1 MQSHVIPVTIKTSE
15 IHCIPCGLFRSNVFI
30 SRWPQVSVLL
40 SVFHIQKWII
50 SNLTHFISQPRRVQ
64 SHKQHINRLW
74 WCSRARE
81 LFLQW
86 HSTWT
91 PSQIHF
97 GRFWIEGNKAECS
110 TAFFFFVVKTW
121 PTGEQSS
128 GKKKK
133 SSPLSV
139 VESES
144 EHQHVHIYGDECG
157 HKLMSLTCCTYLF
170 LCVTMSHYAPVGI
183 KQPSVIPGNAL
194 HAQTESKIH
203 NATTDWSR
211 NFTLHLR
218 DTLHKQTHCST

>member
-121 PTGEQSS
+121 PTGERLS

-133 SSPLSV
+133 IQPPLRGREWEWASARPHLRWWMRPQV
-139 VESES
+139 NES
-144 EHQHVHIYGDECG
+144 D
-157 HKLMSLTCCTYLF
+157 M
-170 LCVTMSHYAPVGI
+170 
-183 KQPSVIPGNAL
+183 
-194 HAQTESKIH
+194 
-203 NATTDWSR
+203 
-211 NFTLHLR
+211 LHLSIPLCHNESLCTGGNKTTLS
-218 DTLHKQTHCST
+218 DTRKCITRSNRK

>member
-121 PTGEQSS
+121 PTGERSS

-133 SSPLSV
+133 IQPPLRGREWEWASARPHLRWWMRPQV
-139 VESES
+139 NES
-144 EHQHVHIYGDECG
+144 D
-157 HKLMSLTCCTYLF
+157 M
-170 LCVTMSHYAPVGI
+170 
-183 KQPSVIPGNAL
+183 
-194 HAQTESKIH
+194 
-203 NATTDWSR
+203 
-211 NFTLHLR
+211 LHLSIPLCHNESLCTGGNKTTLS
-218 DTLHKQTHCST
+218 DTRKCITRSNRK

>member
-121 PTGEQSS
+121 PTGERPS

-144 EHQHVHIYGDECG
+144 EHQHVHITV
-157 HKLMSLTCCTYLF
+157 M
-170 LCVTMSHYAPVGI
+170 
-183 KQPSVIPGNAL
+183 NA
-194 HAQTESKIH
+194 
-203 NATTDWSR
+203 ATS
-211 NFTLHLR
+211 
-218 DTLHKQTHCST
+218 

>member
-121 PTGEQSS
+121 PTGERLS
-128 GKKKK
+128 GEKKNPAP
-133 SSPLSV
+133 SP
-139 VESES
+139 
-144 EHQHVHIYGDECG
+144 
-157 HKLMSLTCCTYLF
+157 
-170 LCVTMSHYAPVGI
+170 
-183 KQPSVIPGNAL
+183 
-194 HAQTESKIH
+194 
-203 NATTDWSR
+203 WSR
-211 NFTLHLR
+211 VRVSISTSTLRWWMRPQVNESDMLHLSIPLCHNESLCTGGNKTTLS
-218 DTLHKQTHCST
+218 DTRKCITRSNRK

>member
-121 PTGEQSS
+121 PTGERSS

-133 SSPLSV
+133 NPAPSP
-139 VESES
+139 
-144 EHQHVHIYGDECG
+144 
-157 HKLMSLTCCTYLF
+157 
-170 LCVTMSHYAPVGI
+170 
-183 KQPSVIPGNAL
+183 
-194 HAQTESKIH
+194 
-203 NATTDWSR
+203 WSR
-211 NFTLHLR
+211 VRVSISTSTLRWWMRPQVNESDMLHLSIPLCHNESLCTGGNKTTLS
-218 DTLHKQTHCST
+218 DTRKCITRSNRK

>member
-15 IHCIPCGLFRSNVFI
+15 IHCIPSGLFKSNVFI

-40 SVFHIQKWII
+40 SVFHIRKWII
-50 SNLTHFISQPRRVQ
+50 SNLTHFISKPRRVQ

-121 PTGEQSS
+121 PTGERSS

-133 SSPLSV
+133 IQPPLRGREWEWASARPHLRWWMRPQV
-139 VESES
+139 NES
-144 EHQHVHIYGDECG
+144 D
-157 HKLMSLTCCTYLF
+157 M
-170 LCVTMSHYAPVGI
+170 
-183 KQPSVIPGNAL
+183 
-194 HAQTESKIH
+194 
-203 NATTDWSR
+203 
-211 NFTLHLR
+211 LHLSIPLCHNESLCTGGNKTTLS
-218 DTLHKQTHCST
+218 DTRKCITRSNRK